1 MVGKVSEKNNTK
13 QHKRR
18 SREEKMEF
26 HVTTEYRKEAFTA
39 MSRVLRKTIRK
50 KHSRRT
56 HIFGAAVI
64 LLAMFLAI
72 FGNGKGAA
80 VTWAAAVLILLVLLF
95 EDRLNGYV
103 ARKRI
108 LKGTERSD
116 TTFFPENYVSRTAIG
131 VTEFSYAAIAILAE
145 TERYF
150 VFVFDNSHGQAYDK
164 KTLSGGSPEEFRAF
178 LMEKTGKEIQ
188 RV

>member
-1 MVGKVSEKNNTK
+1 
-13 QHKRR
+13 
-18 SREEKMEF
+18 MEF
-26 HVTTEYRKEAFTA
+26 HVTTEYQQDAFTA

-64 LLAMFLAI
+64 LLAVFLAA
-72 FGNGKGAA
+72 FGNGKGTAA
-80 VTWAAAVLILLVLLF
+80 AWAAAVLILLVLLF

-103 ARKRI
+103 ARKRMM
-108 LKGTERSD
+108 KGTERSD
-116 TTFFPENYVSRTAIG
+116 TTFFPENYVSRTAVGI
-131 VTEFSYAAIAILAE
+131 TEFQYRTIAVLAE

-150 VFVFDNSHGQAYDK
+150 IFIFDTSHGQSYDK
-164 KTLSGGSPEEFRAF
+164 STLTGGSLEEFRAF

-188 RV
+188 KI

>member
-1 MVGKVSEKNNTK
+1 
-13 QHKRR
+13 
-18 SREEKMEF
+18 MEF

-50 KHSRRT
+50 RHSRRT

-103 ARKRI
+103 ARKRM